1 MATMNAQ
8 QVTVGAA
15 LATGAIWVAPQ
26 GTTLPTDAVSTKDA
40 EFTLLGFTSDAGV
53 QISESSTNQTIR
65 AWEAR
70 TEVYNVRSE
79 YTESISFMPIQCN
92 ADVAAL
98 TWGDTR
104 VTVDEQTGAI
114 AAQHSADTLEPV
126 CIIIE
131 TTPREGIVKRYCGT
145 FQLTERGAQAMDG
158 TQVDGRQLT
167 FNAIADENG
176 VTMYEY
182 TSFTVEVAQDNTQDN
197 QQDDQQD
204 APVNLNSMTKAELLA
219 YAAEHGIEGV
229 SESMTNADI
238 IAAIEAAMEG

>member
-26 GTTLPTDAVSTKDA
+26 GTTLPTDATTAKGA
-40 EFTLLGFTSDAGV
+40 GFTLLGFTSDAGV
-53 QISESSTNQTIR
+53 QISESSSNNAIR

-70 TEVYNVRSE
+70 TEVYNVKTE
-79 YTESISFMPIQCN
+79 YTESIAFMPIQCN
-92 ADVAAL
+92 GDVAAL
-98 TWGDTR
+98 TWGDGR
-104 VTVDEQTGAI
+104 VTVDERTGAI
-114 AAQHSADTLEPV
+114 ACQHSGDTLEPV

-145 FQLTERGAQAMDG
+145 FQLTERGEQTMDG

-167 FNAIADENG
+167 FNAIADSNG

-182 TSFTVEVAQDNTQDN
+182 TAFTTQ
-197 QQDDQQD
+197 
-204 APVNLNSMTKAELLA
+204 
-219 YAAEHGIEGV
+219 AAGE
-229 SESMTNADI
+229 
-238 IAAIEAAMEG
+238 